1 VPRIDF
7 TDAELTAVTV
17 AVRGVIEGDRFPHA
31 PRLVSLRTALA
42 KFDDA
47 AALDPAP
54 NKTANLADLK
64 PLLEIASAKT
74 RNRTERERSQLRF
87 TPANERS
94 YFHVSSLP
102 ASAHSSRAISSIEP
116 WPANS

>member
-1 VPRIDF
+1 LLDNVGRLSREPVPRIDF
-7 TDAELTAVTV
+7 TDPELTAVTV

-64 PLLEIASAKT
+64 PKAAAAK
-74 RNRTERERSQLRF
+74 
-87 TPANERS
+87 ADK
-94 YFHVSSLP
+94 
-102 ASAHSSRAISSIEP
+102 RARR
-116 WPANS
+116 